1 MSLQAYLEGPYATI
15 RQHGFGDILREQR
28 RSRPDMLAA
37 VDGDLR
43 LTYRELDV
51 RVNKLVSALRSRGV
65 GPGDRLLWL
74 GQNSVKLFES
84 LLAAAK
90 MGCFFVPA
98 NWRMSV
104 REVQEILADLDPKV
118 VFWQE
123 AETGE
128 THRTSRLG
136 WSEGRL
142 WVQHDGLGSEH
153 DCFDDLLASGED
165 IDDEAPIDAN
175 LPLLGIY
182 TAAFSGRPGA
192 AMLSHTA
199 LMLQAFLSAR
209 GQAIDETTRYL
220 LSGPMFHIGIL
231 MGGFA
236 TFAMGGCNIVVS
248 RPNATELVRL
258 ISEEKATHGMIPNP
272 LVADMIAEIARTGAD
287 VSSMFATPD
296 MAEWVMPMIMP
307 PHAPQRAQR
316 GGYGQ
321 TEIMGL
327 ATLAWL
333 GGAGAAGR
341 PHPFAQIKLVD
352 DAGQEVPQGQTGEFT
367 VRGPM
372 VMNGYWN
379 RREENETR
387 TRDGWHR
394 TNDLGRRNADGSLA
408 FIGPKT
414 TMIKS
419 GVENIYPAEVEAC
432 IKRHPAV
439 EDVCIIGVPDPTWDQ
454 NVKAVVVL
462 RQGAEATPAAII
474 DHCRASMASYKKPK
488 VVEFVGVLPRT
499 SAGAIDRDAVDAAF
513 GGGGYPRV
521 A

>member
-1 MSLQAYLEGPYATI
+1 MSLQAYVEGPYAAI
-15 RQHGFGDILREQR
+15 RQHGFADILREQR
-28 RSRPDMLAA
+28 RSRPNALAM
-37 VDGDLR
+37 VDGDVR
-43 LTYRELDV
+43 LTYAELDS
-51 RVNKLVSALRSRGV
+51 RVNQLVTALRSRGV
-65 GPGDRLLWL
+65 ASGDRLLWL
-74 GQNSVKLFES
+74 GQNSVKLFEV
-84 LLAAAK
+84 LLASAK
-90 MGCFFVPA
+90 MGCLFVPA

-104 REVQEILADLDPKV
+104 AEVEEILSDFDPRV

-136 WSEGRL
+136 WSKGRL
-142 WVQHDGLGSEH
+142 WVQHDGDGSEH
-153 DCFDDLLASGED
+153 DCFDDLLTSGQD

-192 AMLSHTA
+192 ALLSHTA

-209 GQAIDETTRYL
+209 GQAIDETSRYL

-236 TFAMGGCNIVVS
+236 TFAMGGCSIVVS
-248 RPNATELVRL
+248 RPNAAELVKL
-258 ISEEKATHGMIPNP
+258 ISQERATHAMVPQP
-272 LVADMIAEIARTGAD
+272 LVADMAKEVARTSAD
-287 VSSMFATPD
+287 VSSLFASPD
-296 MAEWVMPMIMP
+296 LSDWVMPMIMP
-307 PHAPQRAQR
+307 PHAPQRAKR

-327 ATLAWL
+327 TTLAWL
-333 GGAGAAGR
+333 GGEGAAGR
-341 PHPFAQIKLVD
+341 PHPFAQIKLLD
-352 DAGQEVPQGQTGEFT
+352 EAGGEVPVGQTGEFA

-379 RREENETR
+379 RPEQNAERA
-387 TRDGWHR
+387 RDGWHR
-394 TNDLGRRNADGSLA
+394 TNDLGRRHADGSLS
-408 FIGPKT
+408 FVGPKT

-439 EDVCIIGVPDPTWDQ
+439 EDVCIIGVPDPKWDQ
-454 NVKAVVVL
+454 NVKAIIVL
-462 RQGAEATPAAII
+462 KGGVEATSEAII
-474 DHCRASMASYKKPK
+474 DHCRSHIASYKKPK
-488 VVEFVGVLPRT
+488 LVEFVTALPRNT
-499 SAGAIDRDAVDAAF
+499 SGLIDRAAVDAAF
-513 GGGGYPRV
+513 GGGGYPSV